1 MMFYGNIYSGQVSNP
16 YGELKGLKKNLK
28 RLGYVQLTGINGQRD
43 LILKRFNYEKKIWE
57 FVVLKKRERNL
68 ANYYIQQGFE
78 IEKDYNEKITR
89 SEIEA
94 ELENLEQIKEA
105 LKEEK
110 EETVDTYF
118 PNEERKEHILKK
130 FRNFEKYE

>member
-16 YGELKGLKKNLK
+16 YGKLKGLKKNLK
-28 RLGYVQLTGINGQRD
+28 RLCYVKLTGVNGQRD
-43 LILKRFNYEKKIWE
+43 LILKKFNINTKTWE

-68 ANYYIQQGFE
+68 ANYYIQQGFQ
-78 IEKDYNEKITR
+78 IEKDFDEKITR

-94 ELENLEQIKEA
+94 ELENAERIKEA

-110 EETVDTYF
+110 EETVNTYF
-118 PNEERKEHILKK
+118 PNEERKEQILKK
-130 FRNFEKYE
+130 FRNFKKYE